1 MVEAMLAGAETEM
14 APAFAAMAGGT
25 AFRLAVSTA
34 AGGCGVP
41 LVRVSCVSASFVS
54 FANLAASLHPAQ
66 HHTDS
71 KLWRH
76 LRICSFELICQFLE
90 TTFLSKSCSK

>member
-1 MVEAMLAGAETEM
+1 M

>member
-1 MVEAMLAGAETEM
+1 MLAGAETEM
-14 APAFAAMAGGT
+14 APAFAAMAGGA

-34 AGGCGVP
+34 AGGCGVL

-54 FANLAASLHPAQ
+54 FATLAASLPPAQ
-66 HHTDS
+66 HHTDL

-76 LRICSFELICQFLE
+76 LRICYFKLICQFLE
-90 TTFLSKSCSK
+90 TIFSSKSCSK